1 MKLQSINNIYIKK
14 FYLIIYCKKSK
25 NMIKLK
31 PLSIQ
36 NCILKDY
43 FKKLFLKTL
52 NQEVMHN
59 NQLNEKN
66 NNGGKQNVR
75 TNLL

>member
-1 MKLQSINNIYIKK
+1 MEEKRKNQKL
-14 FYLIIYCKKSK
+14 KSK

>member
-1 MKLQSINNIYIKK
+1 
-14 FYLIIYCKKSK
+14 
-25 NMIKLK
+25 MIKLK

-43 FKKLFLKTL
+43 FKKLFLKIL